1 MAGSSGS
8 RPPADRN
15 SRCCRPTTPP
25 AISPRW
31 FSASR
36 CGSRST
42 RTSRCWSGCCRE
54 CPSSLKFTPMSREPM
69 AESSEAGRDDG
80 HGPLSRGCIAPQPL
94 FAVGAVLL
102 GSFLAN
108 FDSRL
113 TSVGLPDLRGAF
125 SLGFDEGAWLST
137 AAIGSQ
143 IFIAPAVAWLATVF
157 GLRRMLGI
165 PSLVYALVSLVI
177 PLVRD
182 YNALIVLSIAHGLLL
197 GTFVPATLMIIIRNL
212 PIRWWLPAIA
222 IYSIRVGF
230 SLDTSTALV
239 GFYVD
244 HWGWQW
250 LYWQGVIIAPLM
262 GLMVYLG
269 TPHEEVNRPLL
280 RDADWGGMLLLGT
293 GVSMIYA
300 GLDQGNRLDW
310 LGSGTVM
317 ALLVG
322 GGLLCVA
329 FLINEAMV
337 RQPWAH
343 INVLFSRHIGLS
355 LVVILLYTLTSL
367 SNSSLVPN
375 FLSVVG
381 QLRPEQTGTLLL
393 VYGALP
399 MFVMVPVS
407 IFLLR
412 QVDPRFVL
420 IVGLSAFAAANLWGT
435 QLTHVWALGDFVP
448 IVILQSIGQAFT
460 LLPIIILAL
469 SNADPTRATAFAAYI
484 QIRRLGGAEIG
495 VALMG
500 TWLRVREQIHS
511 NYLGQHLE
519 NGSDN
524 VVRMLRQLADGFASH
539 GAATAPARAL
549 GSLSALVAREANVM
563 AYIDGFWLSF
573 WLAMV
578 ALFFVALIRRALPGP
593 FTRAP
598 LGFAKALMRWCG
610 VSVS

>member
-1 MAGSSGS
+1 MA
-8 RPPADRN
+8 
-15 SRCCRPTTPP
+15 
-25 AISPRW
+25 
-31 FSASR
+31 
-36 CGSRST
+36 
-42 RTSRCWSGCCRE
+42 
-54 CPSSLKFTPMSREPM
+54 
-69 AESSEAGRDDG
+69 AESSDTGRTG
-80 HGPLSRGCIAPQPL
+80 QGPLSRGGIAPQPL

-125 SLGFDEGAWLST
+125 SLSFDEGAWLST

-157 GLRRMLGI
+157 GLRRILGI

-177 PLVRD
+177 PFVRD
-182 YNALIVLSIAHGLLL
+182 YNALIVLSIVHGLLL
-197 GTFVPATLMIIIRNL
+197 GTFVPATLMIIFRNL

-230 SLDTSTALV
+230 ALDTSTSLV

-250 LYWQGVIIAPLM
+250 LYWQGVVIAPLM

-269 TPHEEVNRPLL
+269 TPREPVNKVLL
-280 RDADWGGMLLLGT
+280 GDADWGGMLLLGT

-329 FLINEAMV
+329 FLINEMMV
-337 RQPWAH
+337 REPWAH
-343 INVLFSRHIGLS
+343 INVLFARNIGLS
-355 LVVILLYTLTSL
+355 LIVILLYTLTSL

-381 QLRPEQTGTLLL
+381 GLRPEQTGTLLM
-393 VYGALP
+393 VCGALP

-412 QVDPRFVL
+412 HADPRFVL
-420 IVGLSAFAAANLWGT
+420 VVGLSAFAAANLLGT
-435 QLTHVWALGDFVP
+435 QLTHDWALGDFIP
-448 IVILQSIGQAFT
+448 IVVLQSIGQAFT

-469 SNADPTRATAFAAYI
+469 SNADPSRATAFAAYI
-484 QIRRLGGAEIG
+484 QIMRLGGAEIG

-511 NYLGQHLE
+511 NFIGQHLDS
-519 NGSDN
+519 GSAS
-524 VVRMLRQLADGFASH
+524 VARMLKQLSDHFAGH
-539 GAATAPARAL
+539 GAATAPARAI
-549 GSLSALVAREANVM
+549 GSLSALVARESNVL
-563 AYIDGFWLSF
+563 AYIDGFWLTF
-573 WLAMV
+573 WIAILALGVV
-578 ALFFVALIRRALPGP
+578 AFITRAPPGP
-593 FTRAP
+593 FTPAP
-598 LGFAKALMRWCG
+598 FGAVQAVMRRLGWSRT
-610 VSVS
+610 

>member
-1 MAGSSGS
+1 
-8 RPPADRN
+8 
-15 SRCCRPTTPP
+15 
-25 AISPRW
+25 
-31 FSASR
+31 
-36 CGSRST
+36 
-42 RTSRCWSGCCRE
+42 
-54 CPSSLKFTPMSREPM
+54 M
-69 AESSEAGRDDG
+69 AENDG
-80 HGPLSRGCIAPQPL
+80 NDRGPVSRGGIAPQPL

-125 SLGFDEGAWLST
+125 LLGFDEGAWLST
-137 AAIGSQ
+137 ASIGSQ

-157 GLRRMLGI
+157 GLRRVLGT
-165 PSLVYALVSLVI
+165 PSLVYAAISLAI
-177 PLVRD
+177 PFVHD
-182 YNALIVLSIAHGLLL
+182 YTALIALSIMRGMLL
-197 GTFVPATLMIIIRNL
+197 GTFVPATLMIVFRNL

-230 SLDTSTALV
+230 ALDSGTSLV

-250 LYWQGVIIAPLM
+250 LYWQGVGIAPLM

-269 TPHEEVNRPLL
+269 TPREPVNRELL

-293 GVSMIYA
+293 SVSMIYA

-310 LGSGTVM
+310 LESGTVM
-317 ALLVG
+317 ALLLG
-322 GGLLCVA
+322 GGVLFIV
-329 FLINEAMV
+329 FLINETTA

-343 INVLFSRHIGLS
+343 VNVLFSRNIGLW

-381 QLRPEQTGTLLL
+381 LLRPEQSGVLLL
-393 VYGALP
+393 TYGALP
-399 MFVMVPVS
+399 MFVLVPIS
-407 IFLLR
+407 IVLLR
-412 QVDPRFVL
+412 HFDARTVVVL
-420 IVGLSAFAAANLWGT
+420 GFSAFAAANLWGT
-435 QLTHVWALGDFVP
+435 QLTHDWARGDFIG
-448 IVILQSIGQAFT
+448 IVMLQSIGQAFT
-460 LLPIIILAL
+460 LLPIIIVAL
-469 SNADPTRATAFAAYI
+469 SNSDPSRATSFAAYI
-484 QIRRLGGAEIG
+484 QIMRLGGAEIG

-511 NYLGQHLE
+511 NYLGQHIE
-519 NGSDN
+519 NGSVD
-524 VVRMLRQLADGFASH
+524 VTRMIKQLADGFADH
-539 GAATAPARAL
+539 GAATASARAVGTL
-549 GSLSALVAREANVM
+549 AARVQREANVL

-578 ALFFVALIRRALPGP
+578 ALFFVALIRRAPPGP

>member
-1 MAGSSGS
+1 MA
-8 RPPADRN
+8 
-15 SRCCRPTTPP
+15 
-25 AISPRW
+25 
-31 FSASR
+31 
-36 CGSRST
+36 
-42 RTSRCWSGCCRE
+42 
-54 CPSSLKFTPMSREPM
+54 
-69 AESSEAGRDDG
+69 AESSDAGHAG
-80 HGPLSRGCIAPQPL
+80 QGPLSRGGIAPQPL

-125 SLGFDEGAWLST
+125 SLSFDEGAWLST

-157 GLRRMLGI
+157 GLRRILGI

-177 PLVRD
+177 PFVRD
-182 YNALIVLSIAHGLLL
+182 YNALIGLSIVHGLLL
-197 GTFVPATLMIIIRNL
+197 GTFVPATLMIVFRNL

-230 SLDTSTALV
+230 ALDTSTSLV

-250 LYWQGVIIAPLM
+250 LYWQGVLIAPLM

-269 TPHEEVNRPLL
+269 TPREPVNKALL
-280 RDADWGGMLLLGT
+280 GEADWGGMLLLGT

-317 ALLVG
+317 ALLTCG
-322 GGLLCVA
+322 GVLCVA
-329 FLINEAMV
+329 FLINEMMV

-343 INVLFSRHIGLS
+343 INVLFSRNVGLS
-355 LVVILLYTLTSL
+355 LIVILLYTLASL

-381 QLRPEQTGTLLL
+381 GLRPEQTGTLLM

-412 QVDPRFVL
+412 HVDPRFVL
-420 IVGLSAFAAANLWGT
+420 VVGLSAFAAANLLGT
-435 QLTHVWALGDFVP
+435 RLTHDWALGDFIP
-448 IVILQSIGQAFT
+448 IVVLQSIGQAFT

-469 SNADPTRATAFAAYI
+469 SNSDFSRATAFAAYI
-484 QIRRLGGAEIG
+484 QIMRLGGAEIG

-511 NYLGQHLE
+511 NFIGQHLDS
-519 NGSDN
+519 GSAG
-524 VVRMLRQLADGFASH
+524 VARMLKQLSDHFAGH

-549 GSLSALVAREANVM
+549 GSLSALVAREANVL
-563 AYIDGFWLSF
+563 AYIDGFWLTF
-573 WLAMV
+573 WIAIV
-578 ALFFVALIRRALPGP
+578 ALGVVAFITRAPPGP
-593 FTRAP
+593 FTPAP
-598 LGFAKALMRWCG
+598 FGAVQALMRRLRW
-610 VSVS
+610 SRT

>member
-1 MAGSSGS
+1 
-8 RPPADRN
+8 
-15 SRCCRPTTPP
+15 
-25 AISPRW
+25 
-31 FSASR
+31 
-36 CGSRST
+36 
-42 RTSRCWSGCCRE
+42 
-54 CPSSLKFTPMSREPM
+54 M
-69 AESSEAGRDDG
+69 AENDG
-80 HGPLSRGCIAPQPL
+80 NDRGPVSRGGIAPQPL

-157 GLRRMLGI
+157 GLRRILGI

-182 YNALIVLSIAHGLLL
+182 YNALIVLSIAHGMLL

-269 TPHEEVNRPLL
+269 TPHDEVNRPLL
-280 RDADWGGMLLLGT
+280 RNADWGGMLL
-293 GVSMIYA
+293 V
-300 GLDQGNRLDW
+300 
-310 LGSGTVM
+310 GS
-317 ALLVG
+317 
-322 GGLLCVA
+322 GLLCVA

-343 INVLFSRHIGLS
+343 INVLFSRNVGLS

-412 QVDPRFVL
+412 HVDPRFVL
-420 IVGLSAFAAANLWGT
+420 IAGLSAFAAANLLGT
-435 QLTHVWALGDFVP
+435 QLTHDWALGDFVP

-469 SNADPTRATAFAAYI
+469 SNSDPTRATAFAAYI
-484 QIRRLGGAEIG
+484 QIMRLGGAEIG

-511 NYLGQHLE
+511 NFIGQHLA

-524 VVRMLRQLADGFASH
+524 VSRILKQLADSFASH
-539 GAATAPARAL
+539 GAAIAPARAL
-549 GSLSALVAREANVM
+549 GSLSALVQRESNVL
-563 AYIDGFWLSF
+563 AYIDGFWLTF
-573 WLAMV
+573 WLAII
-578 ALFFVALIRRALPGP
+578 ALGFVTFI
-593 FTRAP
+593 TRAP
-598 LGFAKALMRWCG
+598 PGPLTPVPLGAARALMQRFG
-610 VSVS
+610 LSRT

>member
-1 MAGSSGS
+1 
-8 RPPADRN
+8 
-15 SRCCRPTTPP
+15 
-25 AISPRW
+25 
-31 FSASR
+31 
-36 CGSRST
+36 
-42 RTSRCWSGCCRE
+42 
-54 CPSSLKFTPMSREPM
+54 M
-69 AESSEAGRDDG
+69 AENDG
-80 HGPLSRGCIAPQPL
+80 NDRGPVSRGGIAPQPL

-113 TSVGLPDLRGAF
+113 TTVGLPDLRGAF
-125 SLGFDEGAWLST
+125 LLGFDEGAWLST
-137 AAIGSQ
+137 ASIGSQ

-157 GLRRMLGI
+157 GLRRVLVI
-165 PSLVYALVSLVI
+165 PSLVYAVISLAI
-177 PLVRD
+177 PFLHD
-182 YNALIVLSIAHGLLL
+182 YTTLIALSIMHGMLL
-197 GTFVPATLMIIIRNL
+197 GTFVPATLMIVFRNL

-230 SLDTSTALV
+230 ALYTSTSLV
-239 GFYVD
+239 GFDVD
-244 HWGWQW
+244 HLGWQW
-250 LYWQGVIIAPLM
+250 LYWQGLVVAPLM

-269 TPHEEVNRPLL
+269 TPQEPVNRDVL

-310 LGSGTVM
+310 LESGTVM
-317 ALLVG
+317 ALLLG
-322 GGLLCVA
+322 GGVLFVG
-329 FLINEAMV
+329 FLINETVA

-343 INVLFSRHIGLS
+343 VNVLFSRNVGLS
-355 LVVILLYTLTSL
+355 LVAILLYTLTSL

-375 FLSVVG
+375 FLAAVG
-381 QLRPEQTGTLLL
+381 QLRPEQTGPLL
-393 VYGALP
+393 VLYGALP

-412 QVDPRFVL
+412 HVDPRSVVILGF
-420 IVGLSAFAAANLWGT
+420 SAFAAANLLGT
-435 QLTHVWALGDFVP
+435 QLTHDWALGDFVP

-469 SNADPTRATAFAAYI
+469 SNSDPTRATAFAAYI
-484 QIRRLGGAEIG
+484 QIMRLGGAEIG

-511 NYLGQHLE
+511 NFIGQHLA

-524 VVRMLRQLADGFASH
+524 VSRMIKQLADGFADH
-539 GAATAPARAL
+539 GAATAPARAVGTL
-549 GSLSALVAREANVM
+549 AARVQREANVL

-578 ALFFVALIRRALPGP
+578 ALFFVALIRRAPPGP
-593 FTRAP
+593 FTPAP
-598 LGFAKALMRWCG
+598 FGFAKALMRWCG

>member
-1 MAGSSGS
+1 
-8 RPPADRN
+8 
-15 SRCCRPTTPP
+15 
-25 AISPRW
+25 
-31 FSASR
+31 
-36 CGSRST
+36 
-42 RTSRCWSGCCRE
+42 
-54 CPSSLKFTPMSREPM
+54 M
-69 AESSEAGRDDG
+69 AENSDTGQ
-80 HGPLSRGCIAPQPL
+80 GPLSRGGIAPQPL

-157 GLRRMLGI
+157 GLRRILGI

-177 PLVRD
+177 PFVRD
-182 YNALIVLSIAHGLLL
+182 YNALIALSIVHGLLL
-197 GTFVPATLMIIIRNL
+197 GTFVPATLMIVFRNL

-230 SLDTSTALV
+230 SLDTSTSLV

-250 LYWQGVIIAPLM
+250 LYWQGVVIAPLM

-269 TPHEEVNRPLL
+269 TPHEPVNKELL
-280 RDADWGGMLLLGT
+280 GDADWGGMLLLGT

-317 ALLVG
+317 ALLLG
-322 GGLLCVA
+322 GGVLCVA
-329 FLINEAMV
+329 FLLNEMMV

-343 INVLFSRHIGLS
+343 INVLFSRNVGLS
-355 LVVILLYTLTSL
+355 LIVILLYTLASL

-381 QLRPEQTGTLLL
+381 GLRPEQTGTLLV

-412 QVDPRFVL
+412 HVDPRFVL
-420 IVGLSAFAAANLWGT
+420 VVGLSALAAANLLGT
-435 QLTHVWALGDFVP
+435 QLTHDWALGDFIP
-448 IVILQSIGQAFT
+448 IVLLQSIGQAFT
-460 LLPIIILAL
+460 LLPIIVLAL
-469 SNADPTRATAFAAYI
+469 SNADFSRATAFAAYI
-484 QIRRLGGAEIG
+484 QIMRLGGAEIG

-511 NYLGQHLE
+511 NFIGQHLDS
-519 NGSDN
+519 GSAG
-524 VVRMLRQLADGFASH
+524 VARMLKQLSDHFASH
-539 GAATAPARAL
+539 GAATAPARAV
-549 GSLSALVAREANVM
+549 GSLSVLVARESNVL
-563 AYIDGFWLSF
+563 AYIDGFWLTF
-573 WLAMV
+573 WIAILALGVV
-578 ALFFVALIRRALPGP
+578 AFITRAPPGP
-593 FTRAP
+593 FTPAP
-598 LGFAKALMRWCG
+598 FGAVQAVMRRLRW
-610 VSVS
+610 SRT

>member
-1 MAGSSGS
+1 
-8 RPPADRN
+8 
-15 SRCCRPTTPP
+15 
-25 AISPRW
+25 
-31 FSASR
+31 
-36 CGSRST
+36 
-42 RTSRCWSGCCRE
+42 
-54 CPSSLKFTPMSREPM
+54 M
-69 AESSEAGRDDG
+69 AENNGNDR
-80 HGPLSRGCIAPQPL
+80 GPVSRGGITPQPL

-137 AAIGSQ
+137 ASIGSQ

-157 GLRRMLGI
+157 GLRRVLGT
-165 PSLVYALVSLVI
+165 PSLVYAAISLAI
-177 PLVRD
+177 PFVHD
-182 YNALIVLSIAHGLLL
+182 YTALIALSIMRGMLL
-197 GTFVPATLMIIIRNL
+197 GTFVPATLMIIFRNL

-230 SLDTSTALV
+230 ALDTSTWLV

-244 HWGWQW
+244 HLGWQW
-250 LYWQGVIIAPLM
+250 LYWQGVVIAPLM

-269 TPHEEVNRPLL
+269 TPREPVNRELL

-293 GVSMIYA
+293 SVSMIYA

-310 LGSGTVM
+310 LESGTVM
-317 ALLVG
+317 ALLLG
-322 GGLLCVA
+322 GGVLFIV
-329 FLINEAMV
+329 FLINETTV

-343 INVLFSRHIGLS
+343 VNVLFSRNIGLW

-381 QLRPEQTGTLLL
+381 LLRPEQSGVLLL
-393 VYGALP
+393 TYGALP
-399 MFVMVPVS
+399 MFVLVPIS
-407 IFLLR
+407 IVLLR
-412 QVDPRFVL
+412 HFDARTVVVL
-420 IVGLSAFAAANLWGT
+420 GFSAFAAANLWGT
-435 QLTHVWALGDFVP
+435 QLTHDWARGDFIG
-448 IVILQSIGQAFT
+448 IVMLQSIGQAFT
-460 LLPIIILAL
+460 LLPIIIVAL
-469 SNADPTRATAFAAYI
+469 SNSDPSRATSFAAYI
-484 QIRRLGGAEIG
+484 QIMRLGGAEIG

-511 NYLGQHLE
+511 NYLGQHIE
-519 NGSDN
+519 NGSVD
-524 VVRMLRQLADGFASH
+524 VTRMIKQLADGFANH
-539 GAATAPARAL
+539 GAASASARAVGTL
-549 GSLSALVAREANVM
+549 AARVQREANVL

-578 ALFFVALIRRALPGP
+578 ALFFVALIRRAPPGP